1 MTSILDEA
9 GLALLDEAGGAIGDE
24 AALPP
29 PVLSRAVTCSCRV
42 CVSLAAAVTIGC
54 RTGAPWQ
61 GGIRNLAA
69 DRWESM
75 YPG

>member
-1 MTSILDEA
+1 MSILDEA
-9 GLALLDEAGGAIGDE
+9 GTALLDEAGGAISDE
-24 AALPP
+24 AGVTAPA
-29 PVLSRAVTCSCRV
+29 LSRAVTCSCRV
-42 CVSLAAAVTIGC
+42 LVSLAAAVTIEC
-54 RTGAPWQ
+54 ETGAPYQ